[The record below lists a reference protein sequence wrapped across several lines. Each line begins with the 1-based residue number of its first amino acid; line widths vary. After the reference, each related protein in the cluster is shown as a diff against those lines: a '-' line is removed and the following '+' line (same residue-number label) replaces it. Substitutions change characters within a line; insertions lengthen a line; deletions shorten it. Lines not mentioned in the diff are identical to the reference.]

1 MPAVASGACRILFA
15 ATTAFCRHESAIPAA
30 PTPNATYRNHPGHAE
45 AVEIIFDPARVSYR
59 QILEFFFQIHDPTT
73 RNRQGNDVGTSYRS
87 AIFYTSD
94 EQKRI
99 AEDTIADVDASG
111 LWPGKVVTEVVPAGD
126 VLGGRTRTSGL
137 SANDIRTA
145 TPAISCGPT
154 GDCRFAPRRLQSR
167 HDSRSSSKRTLKS
180 LAVQCTAPVRSTVRV
195 REVLIEGYRHSIT
208 STYYSEEST
217 MSQPIQILGIAGSLR
232 RASYNRAALRAAMQ
246 LVPQDTALDIFEL
259 DGISG
264 FNQDEEQ
271 NPPPKVIELKRRIR
285 EADAILIVTPEYNY
299 SIPGVLKNA
308 IDWASRPYGDSAW
321 NGKPVALMGA
331 SIGAIGT
338 ARAQYHLRQV
348 FVFLNMFPINQP
360 EVMISNAGERFDAG
374 GNLTDETTK
383 KLIRQLLQSLADWTR
398 RLAQSL

>member
-1 MPAVASGACRILFA
+1 
-15 ATTAFCRHESAIPAA
+15 
-30 PTPNATYRNHPGHAE
+30 
-45 AVEIIFDPARVSYR
+45 
-59 QILEFFFQIHDPTT
+59 
-73 RNRQGNDVGTSYRS
+73 
-87 AIFYTSD
+87 
-94 EQKRI
+94 
-99 AEDTIADVDASG
+99 
-111 LWPGKVVTEVVPAGD
+111 
-126 VLGGRTRTSGL
+126 
-137 SANDIRTA
+137 
-145 TPAISCGPT
+145 
-154 GDCRFAPRRLQSR
+154 
-167 HDSRSSSKRTLKS
+167 
-180 LAVQCTAPVRSTVRV
+180 
-195 REVLIEGYRHSIT
+195 
-208 STYYSEEST
+208 

-246 LVPQDTALDIFEL
+246 LVPQEAALDIFEL

-398 RLAQSL
+398 RLAQAL